1 MKSKKS
7 QQYSENITWIKNNE
21 VVFQSKNYIYES
33 CVYLYESKRFSL
45 INKSYY
51 ESPKEL
57 NVVSSFW
64 KTRNIEICCTLYSAP
79 KEWLINN
86 NYKLYEQ
93 KNNITE

>member
-1 MKSKKS
+1 MKQKKS

-21 VVFQSKNYIYES
+21 ITFQSKNFIYES

-57 NVVSSFW
+57 NIVYSFW
-64 KTRNIEICCTLYSAP
+64 KTKHIEICCTLYSAP
-79 KEWLINN
+79 KEWLIKNN
-86 NYKLYEQ
+86 FKLYEQ
-93 KNNITE
+93 NNNITE